1 MIRRGTGNPIRS
13 QDKKFDA
20 QLIRV
25 LNRGLSVCGKFV
37 TVAFWL
43 QQKKRMFSLRCEKKR
58 KISEKY
64 FVLPLDKNQQYTYL
78 L

>member
-1 MIRRGTGNPIRS
+1 MGPPTKVCMIRRGTGNPIRS

-43 QQKKRMFSLRCEKKR
+43 QQKKRE
-58 KISEKY
+58 ISEKY
-64 FVLPLDKNQQYTYL
+64 FVLPLDINQQYTYL